1 MKEPVI
7 IVKGT
12 PPSSE
17 ELERSVL
24 SALLTDR
31 DAAANIMD
39 ILTPDAFYSDT
50 NREVYNCIAMLYSR
64 GSAIDMLTVTDEVRK
79 SGKVDPFYVSE
90 LAMMLTGT
98 ANAEYYAR
106 ILTQKQISRAIIRTG
121 IESVTDALQEKTDP
135 IELLDKTER
144 EIYAIGHGITTT
156 DAVQVGQA
164 VPEILKR
171 IEKAAQSKGIT
182 GIEGGIRQ
190 FDRHTGGFQ
199 QGELYILAGRPGMG
213 KTALLLSWAL
223 NIAASGVPVGVFS
236 LEMTKDELVMRLLS
250 MLSGVPS
257 ANMKK
262 GMMAE
267 SQWPELMKA
276 SEQLSAMPLY
286 IDDEGGQ
293 SASAVRSRARR
304 MVQRNKVQV
313 LFLDYLQKM
322 AAPKQYSGN
331 REAEVNYNVQSLK
344 NIAKELKLP
353 FICLSQLSRA
363 VESRADKKPILSDL
377 RESGA
382 IEQEADMV
390 LFLWRPEYYGI
401 TQDAEG
407 NDMSDGYVE
416 LDVAK
421 FRHGPTMTIPIKFI
435 GELTRFTDYRHPDDF
450 KGIQQ
455 APVSD
460 FNAWGNAIHDA
471 PVISQHRPN
480 LDVEIPF

>member
-1 MKEPVI
+1 
-7 IVKGT
+7 
-12 PPSSE
+12 
-17 ELERSVL
+17 
-24 SALLTDR
+24 
-31 DAAANIMD
+31 
-39 ILTPDAFYSDT
+39 
-50 NREVYNCIAMLYSR
+50 
-64 GSAIDMLTVTDEVRK
+64 
-79 SGKVDPFYVSE
+79 
-90 LAMMLTGT
+90 
-98 ANAEYYAR
+98 
-106 ILTQKQISRAIIRTG
+106 
-121 IESVTDALQEKTDP
+121 
-135 IELLDKTER
+135 
-144 EIYAIGHGITTT
+144 
-156 DAVQVGQA
+156 
-164 VPEILKR
+164 
-171 IEKAAQSKGIT
+171 
-182 GIEGGIRQ
+182 
-190 FDRHTGGFQ
+190 
-199 QGELYILAGRPGMG
+199 
-213 KTALLLSWAL
+213 
-223 NIAASGVPVGVFS
+223 
-236 LEMTKDELVMRLLS
+236 
-250 MLSGVPS
+250 
-257 ANMKK
+257 
-262 GMMAE
+262 
-267 SQWPELMKA
+267 
-276 SEQLSAMPLY
+276 
-286 IDDEGGQ
+286 
-293 SASAVRSRARR
+293 

-322 AAPKQYSGN
+322 AAPKQYAGN

-435 GELTRFTDYRHPDDF
+435 GELTKFTDYRHPDDF